1 MSRGAIFCL
10 VVLVWAVGAFAQSP
24 FQVGRIEVEGNV
36 HVPTERIMEAVGFA
50 AGETAD
56 AARVRQAAKDIE
68 ALGYFAKVT
77 PALVV
82 EDEVVVVRFTVVENP
97 LIQNVTI
104 LGVPPAPT
112 GTLWAIVGGWLRG
125 EPKVPKS
132 TIISVL
138 EKYDVRPGEVLNPPA
153 LEEALSE
160 LVSEYQKRDWFTI
173 QIVPTFQEGE
183 LRLEVQELPVLG
195 HRFVGQG
202 DVLVEEVQG
211 MISVPVGEVARI
223 SQVQESLG
231 RLGRSVYFSQAEVVP
246 ELGEGGVW
254 LRWEL
259 KERVLLP
266 EPAEVREI
274 ELFGME
280 ALPEEEVLGRL
291 GPLPE
296 GEVTNYHVLSALSP
310 VYDYYRREGFFLFDL
325 AKAGLEEGVLRVEAR
340 EGQVGEVRVEGN
352 ARTQE
357 RVIRRVAGISEGDFL
372 TEARYAA
379 ARQALMSLGYFRDV
393 VLEPTWGDES
403 VVLTVRVTEQEQ
415 LGSIRGSLG
424 YSPGEGGIVGE
435 LTYSQKNLWG
445 TAQDLS
451 LSFSRTVRG
460 ATTAWGLGYQGHAL
474 PAFDLVG
481 LNLYRRLEGG
491 TLTLGGQAS
500 FFYPLAPYWDL
511 TLSLTSEQAWEE
523 GEPGEPR
530 NVLAPG
536 LSFDSV
542 DNPYF
547 PRRGQR
553 LLLTLDKAGT
563 FAPGVEYLSIR
574 AEGAWF
580 WPLDVATPIWEGR
593 AAFAQRLLLSSGW
606 DLPERYL
613 FELGGVDSVRGAQT
627 IETDRLA
634 LLNTELRFELAS
646 GFSLALF
653 WDLGLGREEPGAL
666 LKTSGGIELA
676 AHIAGMFVRLDM
688 AWPNDRPLSWVP
700 MFEFGMAPL
709 F

>member
-1 MSRGAIFCL
+1 VA
-10 VVLVWAVGAFAQSP
+10 
-24 FQVGRIEVEGNV
+24 
-36 HVPTERIMEAVGFA
+36 
-50 AGETAD
+50 
-56 AARVRQAAKDIE
+56 
-68 ALGYFAKVT
+68 
-77 PALVV
+77 
-82 EDEVVVVRFTVVENP
+82 
-97 LIQNVTI
+97 
-104 LGVPPAPT
+104 
-112 GTLWAIVGGWLRG
+112 
-125 EPKVPKS
+125 
-132 TIISVL
+132 
-138 EKYDVRPGEVLNPPA
+138 
-153 LEEALSE
+153 
-160 LVSEYQKRDWFTI
+160 EYQNRDWFTV
-173 QIVPTFQEGE
+173 QIVPAFGEGE
-183 LRLEVQELPVLG
+183 LVLEVQELPVLG
-195 HRFVGQG
+195 HRFAGQG
-202 DVLVEEVQG
+202 DVPAEEVQG
-211 MISVPVGEVARI
+211 MISVPVGEVGRI

-259 KERVLLP
+259 KERVLLE
-266 EPAEVREI
+266 EPAGVRKI
-274 ELFGME
+274 ELVGVE
-280 ALPEEEVLGRL
+280 ALPAEGVLGRL

-296 GEVTNYHVLSALSP
+296 GEVTNYQVLRALSP

-325 AKAGLEEGVLRVEAR
+325 AKAGLEEGVLRVEVR
-340 EGQVGEVRVEGN
+340 EGRVGEVRVEGN

-357 RVIRRVAGISEGDFL
+357 RVVRRVAGIREGEFL

-379 ARQALMSLGYFRDV
+379 ARQALMSLGYFSDV
-393 VLEPTWGDES
+393 VLEPIWGEES
-403 VVLTVRVTEQEQ
+403 VVLTVRVTEQAR

-424 YSPGEGGIVGE
+424 YSPGEGGLVGE

-451 LSFSRTVRG
+451 LSFSRTVTG
-460 ATTAWGLGYQGHAL
+460 AATTTWGLGYQGHAL

-481 LNLYRRLEGG
+481 LNLYRRSEGE
-491 TLTLGGQAS
+491 TLTLGGRAL

-523 GEPGEPR
+523 GELVEPR

-536 LSFDSV
+536 LAFDSI

-553 LLLTLDKAGT
+553 LSLTLDKAGT
-563 FAPGVEYLSIR
+563 FAPGVEYLSIS
-574 AEGAWF
+574 ADGAWF

-627 IETDRLA
+627 IKTDRLA

-653 WDLGLGREEPGAL
+653 WDLGWGRGEPGAL